1 MVLAPRPDRGGYP
14 HSYRARVERRL
25 SGDGRGYHGS
35 FGIIKG
41 LIPARR
47 STSGCTRR
55 WARRSS
61 RSARSRRPPRSPPV
75 PRTPRSSSRSWCGI
89 TSRTGWRTAWLRTGA
104 RSRSRPGVTARR
116 PWPTWPRTR
125 RPGDDR
131 GRPRARHPGR
141 AHRGPGHQHGPP
153 GPGLRLLAGRQ
164 GQHARGGAE
173 GGAGGPGGLR
183 RRRPDGAAARPGT
196 GTGAGPPVAARPR
209 RLRRGGR
216 RVRARC
222 GGGASYSIPRPVLAK
237 TR

>member
-125 RPGDDR
+125 RAGDDR
-131 GRPRARHPGR
+131 ARARHPGR